1 MSVDSQ
7 GWGCRQQK
15 GRERLCG
22 GDGRVLR
29 LSHGVVSAT
38 ICHGLGAGWKKFS
51 DMRQEREIKSI
62 RVGDAVRRAG
72 QLKGELS

>member
-1 MSVDSQ
+1 MLLYVMV
-7 GWGCRQQK
+7 WA
-15 GRERLCG
+15 
-22 GDGRVLR
+22 RV
-29 LSHGVVSAT
+29 G
-38 ICHGLGAGWKKFS
+38 KKFS

>member
-1 MSVDSQ
+1 MLLYVMV
-7 GWGCRQQK
+7 WA
-15 GRERLCG
+15 
-22 GDGRVLR
+22 RV
-29 LSHGVVSAT
+29 V
-38 ICHGLGAGWKKFS
+38 KKFS